1 MSGTGSNEKK
11 ELMVVTT
18 QSSDEEKSFHRE
30 NKNGK
35 LQNHPLQDFMWK
47 GVMCFLVIV
56 ASVLCAFII
65 VHISDVMKA
74 FHALMNILQPI
85 LVGLVF
91 AYLLNPI
98 MKWFEKIFFKIS
110 KKSPEDKKAK
120 KRIRSISLILS
131 IVFAVVIITVIIYAV
146 LPDLLISIT
155 NLVRDMPGHVNTF
168 AKWIGSLSI
177 NEKYDDL
184 IQDAVISAEKYI
196 ENWIKTDLLGKMD
209 TFFSRITVGVVGVI
223 NVLENVFIGL
233 IVSIYVLSTKEKFK
247 GQTKKLLYAVF
258 PKKTTENILE
268 LARDSDRIFL
278 GFLSGKI
285 IDSCIIGVLCFII
298 LSILNMPYTLIVSVI
313 VGVTNIIPFFGPYI
327 GGVPSAI
334 LIFLANPKSGIIFI
348 IVIVILQQLDGN
360 FIGPKILGNSTGLSA
375 FWVIFAIMLGS
386 GLFGFL
392 GMIFG
397 VPTFGVIYHIIKK
410 SVNQNLK
417 KKHLPTDTAA
427 YADSGMI
434 ETVEERKNTVEK
446 AGEK

>member
-1 MSGTGSNEKK
+1 MSKNKSNPKN
-11 ELMVVTT
+11 ELIAVSVPIV
-18 QSSDEEKSFHRE
+18 EEKEASAKKSKTKKVH
-30 NKNGK
+30 
-35 LQNHPLQDFMWK
+35 HPLQDFMWK
-47 GVMCFLVIV
+47 GIMCFLVIV
-56 ASVLCAFII
+56 ASVLCALIFLR
-65 VHISDVMKA
+65 ISDVMKA
-74 FHALMNILQPI
+74 VHALMRILQPI
-85 LVGLVF
+85 IVGLIF

-98 MKWFEKIFFKIS
+98 MKWFEKIFFKLT
-110 KKSPEDKKAK
+110 KKKETDLKAK
-120 KRIRSISLILS
+120 RRIRSISLLLS
-131 IVFAVVIITVIIYAV
+131 VVFAIVLITVIIYSI
-146 LPDLLISIT
+146 LPDLIASVT
-155 NLVRDMPGHVNTF
+155 NLVREMPGRVNAFST
-168 AKWIGSLSI
+168 WIGSLSI

-184 IQDAVISAEKYI
+184 IQQAIISAETYI

-209 TFFSRITVGVVGVI
+209 TFFSKITIGVVGVI

-247 GQTKKLLYAVF
+247 GQTKKLLYAIL
-258 PKKTTENILE
+258 PKKTTEGILE

-298 LSILNMPYTLIVSVI
+298 LSILKIPYTLIVSVI

-334 LIFLANPKSGIIFI
+334 LIFLANPKAGIIFVI
-348 IVIVILQQLDGN
+348 IIVILQQLDGN

-410 SVNQNLK
+410 VVNRNL
-417 KKHLPTDTAA
+417 
-427 YADSGMI
+427 
-434 ETVEERKNTVEK
+434 ERKNLPTSSKVYESAGSIEPLGEQEYIEK
-446 AGEK
+446 

>member
-285 IDSCIIGVLCFII
+285 IDSWRTVLYYFIYFKYAI
-298 LSILNMPYTLIVSVI
+298 YFDCKCDCWSDKHYSIFWTIYRRRSKCNTNFSCKSKVWYYFHYCDCYFTAVRWKLYWTKDFRRLNR
-313 VGVTNIIPFFGPYI
+313 
-327 GGVPSAI
+327 AI
-334 LIFLANPKSGIIFI
+334 C
-348 IVIVILQQLDGN
+348 
-360 FIGPKILGNSTGLSA
+360 ILGYLCHYAWIRFVWLLRNDIWCSYFWCYLS
-375 FWVIFAIMLGS
+375 
-386 GLFGFL
+386 
-392 GMIFG
+392 
-397 VPTFGVIYHIIKK
+397 Y
-410 SVNQNLK
+410 
-417 KKHLPTDTAA
+417 
-427 YADSGMI
+427 Y
-434 ETVEERKNTVEK
+434 
-446 AGEK
+446 